1 MVGGG
6 GGGGSSRWFT
16 RERDSKEMRE
26 MYGDVRRRKGLDS
39 SVCSPSRLRAKRQK
53 KTQKVDMNGKKIST
67 HQHARRRDQHEP
79 LERLSLA
86 LRRLHQ
92 VARAHLVRLLW
103 SVVALPALGG
113 ERGGPRAAR
122 DRRNSASL
130 APFDRKRRGKA
141 PRVAGVGLDELEPLG
156 ELGRGAAEDAGG
168 RVLAAGHGSD
178 AVASLIFFLFFCF
191 FDLVDR
197 N

>member
-1 MVGGG
+1 MFVLPLACEQ
-6 GGGGSSRWFT
+6 S
-16 RERDSKEMRE
+16 
-26 MYGDVRRRKGLDS
+26 
-39 SVCSPSRLRAKRQK
+39 AKK
-53 KTQKVDMNGKKIST
+53 KTQKVDMNGKKNST

-130 APFDRKRRGKA
+130 APFERKRRGKA

-156 ELGRGAAEDAGG
+156 ELGRGAAEDAAG

-178 AVASLIFFLFFCF
+178 AVASLRFFFVFLIFSYPNINLYNIYDSC
-191 FDLVDR
+191 VMI
-197 N
+197 